1 MFTNRLEDRAARA
14 QHVDRVL
21 GWEVLIKRKE
31 LKDEAH
37 QRRGTAT
44 KLTYRLKCRGRLPI
58 CFHVNAA
65 DACRFQ
71 I

>member
-21 GWEVLIKRKE
+21 GWEVLIKHVIKRKE

-58 CFHVNAA
+58 CIS
-65 DACRFQ
+65 R
-71 I
+71 

>member
-31 LKDEAH
+31 L
-37 QRRGTAT
+37 
-44 KLTYRLKCRGRLPI
+44 
-58 CFHVNAA
+58 
-65 DACRFQ
+65 
-71 I
+71 